1 MLKLTTLPDRGNAA
15 QRQHAHASRTVRSN
29 AQEQVHAVVLS
40 LKAVALRLCAVALRY
55 FANPYIFFTLLM
67 RL

>member
-15 QRQHAHASRTVRSN
+15 LRQHAHASRTVRSN

-40 LKAVALRLCAVALRY
+40 LKAVALRY